1 MQDLGLLDWLVLLAV
16 IGVILIWFSRFV
28 RRSLKAGCNQSAGC
42 AGCKGCDQSE
52 PPRESSSSS
61 T

>member
-16 IGVILIWFSRFV
+16 IGVILIWFSLFI
-28 RRSLKAGCNQSAGC
+28 RRSLKPGCSQSSGC
-42 AGCKGCDQSE
+42 EGCKGCGQPE

-61 T
+61 